1 MINRHF
7 YQPIG
12 VFDSGIGGLTVAN
25 AILKHLP
32 NEELIY
38 FGDTAHMPY
47 GEKSADAIRYYCLK
61 IVKFLLEKNC
71 KIIVIACNSAASA
84 AYKILLDFF
93 EHEVL
98 FVNVVDP
105 LVKRVCTEGVT
116 LGEKNFKKVGVIA
129 TKATIATGVY
139 EQKLK
144 ELQPNLEVISL
155 ATPLLAPMI
164 EEGFFHDKISHSV
177 IENYL
182 SFADF
187 QGIEALLL
195 ACTHYPLIKTD
206 IEDFFNNQV
215 KIFDSTDVV
224 AEEVRKKL
232 EKNNLLN
239 DKKRHPHR
247 FFVSDYTES
256 FERTTQIFFPETIKL
271 EPVGIWTEGM

>member
-116 LGEKNFKKVGVIA
+116 LGENNFKKVGVIA

-224 AEEVRKKL
+224 AEEVRMKL

-239 DKKRHPHR
+239 DKKRHAHR
-247 FFVSDYTES
+247 FFVSDYTQS

>member
-93 EHEVL
+93 GHEVL
-98 FVNVVDP
+98 FANVVDP
-105 LVKRVCTEGVT
+105 LVERVCTEGVT
-116 LGEKNFKKVGVIA
+116 LGENDFKKVGVIA

-177 IENYL
+177 IEKYL

-215 KIFDSTDVV
+215 KIFDSMDVV
-224 AEEVRKKL
+224 AEEVRMKL

-239 DKKRHPHR
+239 DKKRHSHR
-247 FFVSDYTES
+247 FFVSDYTQS

>member
-1 MINRHF
+1 MLNRHF

-32 NEELIY
+32 NEEIIY

-47 GEKSADAIRYYCLK
+47 GEKSADAIRYYCLR

-71 KIIVIACNSAASA
+71 KLIVIACNSAASA

-93 EHEVL
+93 EKEVL

-105 LVKRVCTEGVT
+105 LVKRVCIEDY
-116 LGEKNFKKVGVIA
+116 KKVGVIA
-129 TKATIATGVY
+129 TKATIKTGVY

-144 ELQPNLEVISL
+144 ELNPDLEVISL

-182 SFADF
+182 SYPDF
-187 QGIEALLL
+187 QGIEAMLL
-195 ACTHYPLIKTD
+195 ACTHYPLIKPD
-206 IEDFFNNQV
+206 IETFFNSQV
-215 KIFDSTDVV
+215 KVYDSTDVV
-224 AEEVRKKL
+224 AEEVKQKL
-232 EKNNLLN
+232 SEQGLLN
-239 DKKRHPHR
+239 DKRRHEHR
-247 FFVSDYTES
+247 FYVSDYTES
-256 FERTTQIFFPETIKL
+256 FERTTKIFFSSEIRL
-271 EPVGIWTEGM
+271 EHQPIWTEGM